1 MTNMESTVITPE
13 EKDKKESEII
23 CFSGLK
29 NKNPPPKKKKKK
41 KKTHTHTPPPPLVY
55 VHYIL

>member
-1 MTNMESTVITPE
+1 MESTIITPE

-29 NKNPPPKKKKKK
+29 NNTPPPN
-41 KKTHTHTPPPPLVY
+41 THTPPPPLVY